1 MYFPYVRGK
10 QFELLAL
17 RELVSEDGLSRNI
30 TPIIEPV
37 SIAATLTT
45 TIQAF
50 KEKNHPIA
58 IILNPQVGSFISD
71 RDSESPESTSGNG
84 SYQAFVESL
93 KSPNVIRAAIMDDD
107 APKLVSDWEKNP
119 DFCQQ
124 GMRMMAILKDRE
136 KGLRAYKKCLRNN
149 VRFEY
154 TLIPED
160 RMLRRFIEDNDT
172 KKVLFGDRF
181 EKQPRNADYGDDE
194 EFFSDD
200 HHFYQGE
207 GFKGYSD
214 YSVIGS
220 DYVEGGFAPYAVA
233 IHIVYFKDDDD
244 LYVRHFVSDS
254 NEDISDTAGK
264 FREALKKLKAWT
276 DTNTCKQTRGLRA
289 FLNIYEKGT
298 YHGLGFIKKLSL
310 MHHMELIGTY
320 LDQHPSES
328 NGSDAI

>member
-17 RELVSEDGLSRNI
+17 RELVGEDGLSKNI

-50 KEKNHPIA
+50 NKKNHPIA

-71 RDSESPESTSGNG
+71 RDSEPLEGSSGNG

-107 APKLVSDWEKNP
+107 APKLVSEWKENP

-124 GMRMMAILKDRE
+124 EMRRMMAILKDRE
-136 KGLRAYKKCLRNN
+136 KSLRTYQKCLEHGTH
-149 VRFEY
+149 FEY
-154 TLIPED
+154 TLIPDD
-160 RMLRRFIEDNDT
+160 RMLRRSIDPSVT

-200 HHFYQGE
+200 HRFYQKE
-207 GFKGYSD
+207 GFEGYSD

-220 DYVEGGFAPYAVA
+220 DYIEGGFAPYAVA
-233 IHIVYFKDDDD
+233 IHIVYLKGDD
-244 LYVRHFVSDS
+244 LYVKHFVSDS

-264 FREALKKLKAWT
+264 FQEALKKLKAWT
-276 DTNTCKQTRGLRA
+276 DASTCEQTRGLST

-320 LDQHPSES
+320 LDQQASES
-328 NGSDAI
+328 NGSNAK